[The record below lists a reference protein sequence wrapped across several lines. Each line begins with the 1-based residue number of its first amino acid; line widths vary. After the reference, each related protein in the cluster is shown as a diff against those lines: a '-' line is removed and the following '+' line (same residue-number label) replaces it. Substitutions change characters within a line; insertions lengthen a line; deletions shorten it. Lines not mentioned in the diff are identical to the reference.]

1 MKKRFGIIAVGVIVD
16 QILKLI
22 IFNTIG
28 ASGQT
33 INLIPGIFFILLN
46 PFTISFDINFLS
58 KNCNKTI

>member
-33 INLIPGIFFILLN
+33 INLITTIIIL
-46 PFTISFDINFLS
+46 IV
-58 KNCNKTI
+58 